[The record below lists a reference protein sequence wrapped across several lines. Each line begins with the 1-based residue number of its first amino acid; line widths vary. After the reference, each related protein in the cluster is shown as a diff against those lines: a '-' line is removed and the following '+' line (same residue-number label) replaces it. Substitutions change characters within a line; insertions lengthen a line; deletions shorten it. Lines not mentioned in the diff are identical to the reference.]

1 MLNDEVDYRQDI
13 TELRHNIF
21 ENLLNKEFTADYRWQ
36 EMEPEDRLSK
46 PLFEVLTR
54 ENQRA
59 RVIANSIDGG
69 ECQRAKD
76 QASELHSPMNSVN
89 RILRQSGLKISVSVG
104 SNGKLL
110 AHNQENASYDLA
122 HASDGERNAVV
133 TAATVL
139 TAPEGA
145 AILIDEPDRHLHRS
159 VIVPFISALVDQ
171 RSDCTFVV
179 ATYET
184 ALPNTHRNARA
195 LVVRSCAW
203 QDGKPA
209 GWDLDEIQSGQ
220 SLSEEVRAALLG
232 ARTKTILVE
241 GSDSSLDSRLYSIL
255 FQGADIKGIG
265 GHAEVENA
273 VSALRNSSEYTSIE
287 VFGIVDGDGRPTS
300 SAAEGNATGVYL
312 LDAYCVECLYYC
324 ESALAAVARHQA
336 PIIKREPDEL
346 VRQLKQEILARLSS
360 EGVETQMAARR
371 GWNRIR
377 AEIRKQTPSRD
388 SIIDMDD
395 THFSIEVESPYQS
408 ERQCYQQLLE
418 DGDFDGLAKRY
429 PIYKSNALDPVAQV
443 LRLADRKAYVDTLL
457 HLIRND
463 DSLAEQIR
471 ARMGTWAER
480 LAKDTAGQPR

>member
-1 MLNDEVDYRQDI
+1 M
-13 TELRHNIF
+13 
-21 ENLLNKEFTADYRWQ
+21 
-36 EMEPEDRLSK
+36 SK
-46 PLFEVLTR
+46 PLFEVLAR

-59 RVIANSIDGG
+59 REIANSIDGG
-69 ECQRAKD
+69 EWQRAKD
-76 QASELHSPMNSVN
+76 QASELDSPISSVN
-89 RILRQSGLKISVSVG
+89 RILQQSGLKISVSVG
-104 SNGKLL
+104 PNGKLL
-110 AHNQENASYDLA
+110 THNQEDVSYDLA

-133 TAATVL
+133 TATTVL

-184 ALPNTHRNARA
+184 ALPQSHRDAQA

-203 QDGKPA
+203 QDSQPT

-220 SLSEEVRAALLG
+220 TLPEEVRATLLG
-232 ARTKTILVE
+232 ARTKTIMVE

-255 FQGADIKGIG
+255 FPGADIKGIG
-265 GHAEVENA
+265 GHAEVESA
-273 VSALRNSSEYTSIE
+273 VSALRKSSEYTSIE

-300 SAAEGNATGVYL
+300 SVASGNATGLYL

-336 PIIKREPDEL
+336 PIIEREPDEL
-346 VRQLKQEILARLSS
+346 IDQLKQEILTRLSS
-360 EGVETQMAARR
+360 EEAETQMAARR
-371 GWNRIR
+371 SWNQIR

-388 SIIDMDD
+388 SIIEMDN

-408 ERQCYQQLLE
+408 ELQRYRQLLE
-418 DGDFDGLAKRY
+418 ESDFDGLAKRY
-429 PIYKSNALDPVAQV
+429 PIYKSNALDPVPKV
-443 LRLADRKAYVDTLL
+443 LRLADRSAYVDTLL
-457 HLIRND
+457 HLVRND

-471 ARMGTWAER
+471 ARMGTWSEG
-480 LAKDTAGQPR
+480 LANDTAGQHPTG